1 MMPIEKGLGS
11 WAPAG
16 GARVSARHP
25 PHPPTPHTVE
35 KNYPCGRH
43 FSLCRGPF

>member
-25 PHPPTPHTVE
+25 PTPNPPH
-35 KNYPCGRH
+35 
-43 FSLCRGPF
+43 RGKKLSMWKTFFFM